1 MNNFKRT
8 YFCFKLKKTTE
19 NIFGPSSTGGTLN
32 DARQRQLYQEG
43 EGFGSILSSI
53 FRKIVPFAKKA
64 VKTIA
69 GSSIVKDTGKA
80 LKESAITGLTGV
92 AVDVIGGDKTLE
104 ESLSNQLTGAR
115 KKISTAIKASSRKR
129 GNESVKTRVKNKGK
143 KKIKRREREERKKKR
158 GKRERE
164 WGEKDEKKRKR
175 RLV

>member
-1 MNNFKRT
+1 MFRGYNKPR
-8 YFCFKLKKTTE
+8 KSD
-19 NIFGPSSTGGTLN
+19 IFGPSSTGGTLN

-92 AVDVIGGDKTLE
+92 AADVIGGDKTLE

-129 GNESVKTRVKNKGK
+129 GNESVKTGVKNKGK
-143 KKIKRREREERKKKR
+143 KKIKRRKIRSSIF
-158 GKRERE
+158 
-164 WGEKDEKKRKR
+164 DDDDYD
-175 RLV
+175 